1 MPKCFIF
8 LSFSPFF
15 LKNRMQTKKM
25 KNQKRGIAQTRD
37 FWKEKEQTQRRA
49 TLKKKVENYFVI

>member
-15 LKNRMQTKKM
+15 LKNRMQNKKM

-37 FWKEKEQTQRRA
+37 FWKEREQTQRKA
-49 TLKKKVENYFVI
+49 TLKKKNGE

>member
-15 LKNRMQTKKM
+15 LKNRMQNKKM
-25 KNQKRGIAQTRD
+25 KNQKRDIAT
-37 FWKEKEQTQRRA
+37 E
-49 TLKKKVENYFVI
+49 